1 MPVNRTKKNQ
11 LFPLPIDN
19 VEQNT
24 FHYETLAK
32 DAGYK
37 FIAGVDE
44 AGRGPLAGPVT
55 AAAVI
60 LSAEKCPDGIRDSK
74 KMTAAERE
82 KLFPLIIECSVSFS
96 IAVVS
101 HSFIDKHNILK
112 ATLEAMKQAV
122 LALSIA
128 PDFLLIDGN
137 QPVPVNIRQRCIK
150 KGDCLSKSISAASIL
165 AKVYRD
171 WIMNGYNT
179 QFPLYGFNIH
189 KGYGTASHRN
199 ALRVFGPCPIHRMTF
214 KGVLKDD
221 KIQN

>member
-1 MPVNRTKKNQ
+1 MPVSRIQNLQ
-11 LFPLPIDN
+11 LFSSPIGN
-19 VEQNT
+19 VEQNP
-24 FHYETLAK
+24 FYYEALAK
-32 DAGYK
+32 DEGYK
-37 FIAGVDE
+37 FIAGIDE

-60 LSAEKCPDGIRDSK
+60 LPAGNCPDGIKDSK
-74 KMTAAERE
+74 KMTVMERE
-82 KLFPLIIECSVSFS
+82 KLFPLIVDCSVSFA

-122 LALSIA
+122 LALHIT

-150 KGDCLSKSISAASIL
+150 KGDSLSKSISAASIL

-171 WIMNGYNT
+171 WIMDGYSN
-179 QFPLYGFNIH
+179 QFPVYGFNIN
-189 KGYGTASHRN
+189 KGYGTAYHRN
-199 ALRVFGPCPIHRMTF
+199 AISVFGPCPIHRMTF
-214 KGVLKDD
+214 KGSLKSD
-221 KIQN
+221 KIQD